1 MGIAIWC
8 DVKDNGH
15 AFDEREAIIV
25 NPGDDAQYFCK
36 AHCIPAFVTAF
47 HIARYGG
54 QSGIFL
60 PTLGGTFTV
69 TPRGSQPAPASH
81 PDATAQRDASS
92 GCSTPEKGA
101 PAAGASQAAPGKARP
116 PRSDRSRES
125 GQAIADLLEQDQR
138 PGSRTPAP
146 ASNYGGRA

>member
-25 NPGDDAQYFCK
+25 NPGGDALYFCK

-47 HIARYGG
+47 HIARNGG

-60 PTLGGTFTV
+60 PTLGGTFIV
-69 TPRGSQPAPASH
+69 TPSDSQAAPAGQPADTAQDDATPGSSQPRK
-81 PDATAQRDASS
+81 D
-92 GCSTPEKGA
+92 A
-101 PAAGASQAAPGKARP
+101 PAAGASRAAAGKTRP
-116 PRSDRSRES
+116 PRSDPSRES
-125 GQAIADLLEQDQR
+125 GQAIADLVEQEQR
-138 PGSRTPAP
+138 LDSRTPSP
-146 ASNYGGRA
+146 ANYGGRA

>member
-8 DVKDNGH
+8 DVKDKGH

-25 NPGDDAQYFCK
+25 NPGDDALYFCQ
-36 AHCIPAFVTAF
+36 AHCIPAFFTAF
-47 HIARYGG
+47 HIARNGG

-60 PTLGGTFTV
+60 PTMGGTFTV
-69 TPRGSQPAPASH
+69 TPRSSQPAPTGQ
-81 PDATAQRDASS
+81 PDATAQRNAPP
-92 GCSTPEKGA
+92 GGSTPEKGA
-101 PAAGASQAAPGKARP
+101 PAAGASQPAPGKARP

-125 GQAIADLLEQDQR
+125 GQAIADLLEQEPH

-146 ASNYGGRA
+146 ANYGGRA